1 MGLKALFSRWRQESQ
16 ERKERWRHEL
26 AVERGEEEETLEEM
40 IERYKNIEEK
50 GIREKEVDLF
60 DLNGNGWL
68 DYFEFDDDKKDFF
81 HM

>member
-1 MGLKALFSRWRQESQ
+1 MGLRTLISRWKQESK

-40 IERYKNIEEK
+40 IERYKNVEER
-50 GIREKEVDLF
+50 GIQEKETDLF

-68 DYFEFDDDKKDFF
+68 DCYEFKDDSDYF